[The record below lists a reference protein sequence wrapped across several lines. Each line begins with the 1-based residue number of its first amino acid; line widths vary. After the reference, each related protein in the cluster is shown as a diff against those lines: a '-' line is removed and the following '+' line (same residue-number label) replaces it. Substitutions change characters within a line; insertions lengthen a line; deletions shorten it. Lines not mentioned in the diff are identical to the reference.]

1 MADNNG
7 SNIHF
12 MTTPTAASAV
22 VNKTKEKDIDPEIE
36 SVYDNDVVEHRE
48 SDYKRRQVY
57 FFSFHLLLL
66 PLIFSR
72 ISKAFYSYGRAAEA
86 LEFWLDHNNLI

>member
-12 MTTPTAASAV
+12 ITTPAAVTAV
-22 VNKTKEKDIDPEIE
+22 LNNVKEKDLDPEID
-36 SVYDNDVVEHRE
+36 SIYDNDVVEHRE

-66 PLIFSR
+66 PLTFS
-72 ISKAFYSYGRAAEA
+72 
-86 LEFWLDHNNLI
+86 